1 MKNAGYRAPAV
12 SRAFDVLKTIAG
24 SRSDLGI
31 SELARQLDLSKSTTH
46 GLVRTLLD
54 IGALE
59 QNLRSKKLCLGPVI
73 VELAFHSWNYL
84 HIREQ
89 AQPELNRIRDQI
101 GETVFLGLL
110 SQDKAT
116 IIATAEAVK
125 PLKISSP
132 PGTSIPLLSGAVGK
146 VALAQRSEAEA
157 AVYLNTHPLPRFTR
171 NTIVRPEKYL
181 KELKSVRRKGYALDD
196 EEYLPG
202 VKAVAA
208 TLGNQR
214 GLPLAIWVVGFTT
227 SLSDG
232 RLNEVVGQTI
242 SGARALCK
250 QLDAKNRAPLVF

>member
-59 QNLRSKKLCLGPVI
+59 HNLRNKKLCLGPLI

-84 HIREQ
+84 RIREQ

-146 VALAQRSEAEA
+146 VALAQRSPEDA
-157 AVYLNTHPLPRFTR
+157 AAYLQSRLLPRFTE
-171 NTIVRPEKYL
+171 NTIIRTEDYL
-181 KELKSVRRKGYALDD
+181 LEVDRVRRRGFALDD

-202 VKAVAA
+202 VKAIAA
-208 TLGNQR
+208 ALGNQR
-214 GLPLAIWVVGFTT
+214 GLPLAIWVVGFST
-227 SLSDG
+227 SLTAD
-232 RLNEVVGQTI
+232 RLKDVVGQTL
-242 SGARALCK
+242 SGAKALRK
-250 QLDAKNRAPLVF
+250 KLEV